1 MLAEGLDDGGSHNP
15 NPRRSPEI
23 LMDDQPRGTKRRRFI
38 RPDTRDIGALVPETA
53 GQLGNSDPLGCGLEL
68 DEGVVASHRY
78 PCIVERLAH
87 KGWARRRR
95 CSSEGNEI
103 VSGKTP
109 SSLRRSAPGEIAA

>member
-53 GQLGNSDPLGCGLEL
+53 GQLGNSDPLDRGLKL
-68 DEGVVASHRY
+68 NEGIVASHR
-78 PCIVERLAH
+78 
-87 KGWARRRR
+87 
-95 CSSEGNEI
+95 
-103 VSGKTP
+103 
-109 SSLRRSAPGEIAA
+109 